1 MGLLQ
6 STSEKEISPTRQ
18 KLLAAGATAATGV
31 AVGAFVG
38 PVGMAI
44 GGAVG
49 ALVGLLSAGSQDGF
63 VTEIQRSVSRAKSD
77 DEDLGHE
84 VANKY
89 RDIIQGTGV
98 GGLAGMRAGWD
109 RVQAS

>member
-1 MGLLQ
+1 M
-6 STSEKEISPTRQ
+6 
-18 KLLAAGATAATGV
+18 
-31 AVGAFVG
+31 AV
-38 PVGMAI
+38 

-49 ALVGLLSAGSQDGF
+49 ALIGLLSAGSKDGF
-63 VTEIQRSVSRAKSD
+63 VPEIQRSVSRAKSD
-77 DEDLGHE
+77 DGDLGHD

-109 RVQAS
+109 RVQAN